1 MVEIVDGMYS
11 YTDLNSCINKYM
23 DQQNHKTGKI
33 SH

>member
-11 YTDLNSCINKYM
+11 YSDLNSCIHKYM